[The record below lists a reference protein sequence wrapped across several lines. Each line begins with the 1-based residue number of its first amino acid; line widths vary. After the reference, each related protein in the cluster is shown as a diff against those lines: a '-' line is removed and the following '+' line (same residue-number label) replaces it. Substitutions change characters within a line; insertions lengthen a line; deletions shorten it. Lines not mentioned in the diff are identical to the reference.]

1 MPKKILK
8 ILVTNDDGIFSEGI
22 KSLVESLGSLGDIWV
37 AAPDRERNAVSH
49 SLTLHRPLRVIKF
62 SDQKYAINGTPSD
75 CVNIGI
81 NFILKGKPDLIVSGI
96 NKGGNLGDDINYSGT
111 VAAAVEGGLMG
122 VPSFAISLSTERDFK
137 FKPAAEFALRLASF
151 ITKNGVP
158 DGTILNVNVPDTD
171 GKEISRY
178 KITRQGKNTH
188 NNTIEEK
195 IDPRGMKYYWIGR
208 KDENYE
214 EDDAS
219 DLEAISQGFISIT
232 PLRIDR
238 THHSSFEE
246 LLQWNL

>member
-1 MPKKILK
+1 MLLCFIL
-8 ILVTNDDGIFSEGI
+8 IQFPPPPHHL
-22 KSLVESLGSLGDIWV
+22 
-37 AAPDRERNAVSH
+37 A
-49 SLTLHRPLRVIKF
+49 RVIVPVP
-62 SDQKYAINGTPSD
+62 DAI
-75 CVNIGI
+75 
-81 NFILKGKPDLIVSGI
+81 
-96 NKGGNLGDDINYSGT
+96 
-111 VAAAVEGGLMG
+111 MG
-122 VPSFAISLSTERDFK
+122 VPSFAISLSTKRDFK

-178 KITRQGKNTH
+178 RITSQGKNTH

-219 DLEAISQGFISIT
+219 DIEAISQEFISIT
-232 PLRIDR
+232 PLRNDR

-246 LLQWNL
+246 LLQWDL